1 MTLRIIKYLNFLPSL
16 EENVTGSKTSIV
28 IGNTFIEKSTK
39 LKENVIVRGDGK
51 EIYIGKNCLLKN
63 RVTIH
68 VAARLQGTSIGKN
81 CIIDEYS
88 IIHAC
93 KLESDVLVGG
103 NSVIMDGS
111 ELGNNVVVANNSLV
125 PPGKKFPPF
134 TLIAGSPAKI
144 IKKINKKKFLNYKES
159 IINKKKLSF
168 FSNSFNYRDFL
179 NKNPLKKYFTEIHSS
194 SFVACD
200 VKISQKLTMKKNSS
214 IWYSVIIFSSKKNGE
229 VILGDGSNIQDNSI
243 INTLGEVINIG
254 KRVTVG
260 HNVIIFGKSTIND
273 DAVIGMGSIL
283 EKECAI
289 GNNSFV
295 GANSY
300 VKAGTIIPD
309 NTIFVGNPAKF
320 FRKVNDK
327 DKLFFKEGQKIY
339 EGLTIDYKS
348 ALKKPSI

>member
-1 MTLRIIKYLNFLPSL
+1 MTFRIIKYLNCIPSL
-16 EENVTGSKTSIV
+16 EEKVTGRKTSIV
-28 IGNTFIEKSTK
+28 IGNTFIERCTK

-68 VAARLQGTSIGKN
+68 VAARLQGTNIGKN

-93 KLESDVLVGG
+93 KLGNDVLIGS
-103 NSVIMDGS
+103 NSVVMDGS
-111 ELGNNVVVANNSLV
+111 KIGNNVVIANNSLV
-125 PPGKKFPPF
+125 PPGKKIPPF
-134 TLIAGSPAKI
+134 TLIAGSPVKI
-144 IKKINKKKFLNYKES
+144 IKTINKKEFLNYRDS
-159 IINKKKLSF
+159 IINKKKSSF
-168 FSNSFNYRDFL
+168 FYNSFNYRNFL
-179 NKNPLKKYFTEIHSS
+179 HKKSLKKHFTDIPSS

-229 VILGDGSNIQDNSI
+229 VILGNGSNIQDNSI

-254 KRVTVG
+254 KRVTIG
-260 HNVIIFGKSTIND
+260 HNVIMLGKCTIND

-283 EKECAI
+283 EKNCVV

-300 VKAGTIIPD
+300 VKSGTIIPD

-327 DKLFFKEGQKIY
+327 ERVFFKEGQKIY

-348 ALKKPSI
+348 V